1 MTKPTS
7 EEKENLTFKNAVG
20 IQVVGHKKLIN
31 KKLEEGMFTFSISK
45 IDYDKNNNKYTVE
58 KQLMTTTN
66 DENGDFSFINFD
78 EYHQTGDYYYVVK
91 EVNNKLSY
99 IDYDKQEY
107 IIHVSVENGDDGL
120 EVSKEI
126 LKDNTSVDEMNFK
139 NTYRG
144 QGKVRIDGKKVLLD

>member
-1 MTKPTS
+1 
-7 EEKENLTFKNAVG
+7 
-20 IQVVGHKKLIN
+20 
-31 KKLEEGMFTFSISK
+31 MFTFSISK

-78 EYHQTGDYYYVVK
+78 EYHQTDDYYYVVK

-144 QGKVRIDGKKVLLD
+144 QGKVRIDGKKVLLDQGVSQVLSGEEFKFKITRVNDEKGSLYKGEI